1 MPAHALLRA
10 SAPALLLWLAACA
23 DAAPLAWRQ
32 QRDGQHDDPSPLL
45 LGTIE
50 GSLLGEQQR
59 RPDCPGGD
67 FESCAA
73 ACDGAPCVRRCTL
86 LCAPPVCVRATTQPL
101 PLSEEQMTSRGPP
114 SGALVVAGG
123 SVVAGSAIYDRFAEL
138 AVVGGE
144 DYIVYVPTASGSPC
158 ERTPEPAARPRSLP
172 CCWRHPR

>member
-45 LGTIE
+45 LGTTE

-158 ERTPEPAARPRSLP
+158 ERSPFPLP
-172 CCWRHPR
+172 WRHPR